1 MIKKSDS
8 IGLTLATIA
17 IFGQPPRYRYFILGV
32 CLLLG
37 ACTSINNGIIRL
49 TDKILGGEDNTE
61 PPHVL
66 LDIEPEIKIDI
77 LWEED
82 VGVGYGGQYVNLV
95 PAVSDV
101 RVVAAD
107 RNGLIQ
113 AREAKTGDLIWEVE
127 TELLISGGPGLG
139 TATVFVGTSDAEVVA
154 LSLNDGSTLWTA
166 NVSSEV
172 LSVPKAEQGI
182 VIITTVDGTIVAL
195 DEDTGKQQWSY
206 QRTIPALTLRG
217 TSAPAIYD
225 GLVIKGYASGKIVA
239 LNLTTGKH
247 EWDSVI
253 GVPHGRSELE
263 RLVDIDADPIATDG
277 VVYVASYQGGVSTVS
292 SYGGELLWQKED
304 ISIHA
309 GMVLDWRYI
318 YLTDEK
324 SDIWQLEQRNGSALW
339 KQTDLH
345 RRQLTAPAVHKDYI
359 VVGDFDGYVHWLS
372 QDDGH
377 QLGRIRVCCAP
388 IAAAPVVVDDILYVY
403 SKEGTLAAMTVE

>member
-1 MIKKSDS
+1 M
-8 IGLTLATIA
+8 T
-17 IFGQPPRYRYFILGV
+17 V
-32 CLLLG
+32 
-37 ACTSINNGIIRL
+37 
-49 TDKILGGEDNTE
+49 
-61 PPHVL
+61 PH
-66 LDIEPEIKIDI
+66 
-77 LWEED
+77 
-82 VGVGYGGQYVNLV
+82 
-95 PAVSDV
+95 
-101 RVVAAD
+101 
-107 RNGLIQ
+107 
-113 AREAKTGDLIWEVE
+113 
-127 TELLISGGPGLG
+127 
-139 TATVFVGTSDAEVVA
+139 
-154 LSLNDGSTLWTA
+154 LWTA

-345 RRQLTAPAVHKDYI
+345 RASTDRPGCAQRLYC
-359 VVGDFDGYVHWLS
+359 S
-372 QDDGH
+372 
-377 QLGRIRVCCAP
+377 GRF
-388 IAAAPVVVDDILYVY
+388 
-403 SKEGTLAAMTVE
+403 